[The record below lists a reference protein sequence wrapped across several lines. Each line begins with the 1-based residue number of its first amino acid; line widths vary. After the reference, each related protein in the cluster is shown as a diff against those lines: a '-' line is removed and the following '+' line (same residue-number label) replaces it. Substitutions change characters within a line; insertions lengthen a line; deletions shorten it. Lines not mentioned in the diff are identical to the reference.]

1 MVKKYL
7 IGFVIWSCLLQL
19 TSAEPETAP
28 SRPTNLE
35 DIERDNLKN
44 ERHSAFKKEAY
55 HPSQSAQAASSHGAN
70 HYSVQIEHHPGGA
83 TSHAG
88 INYLLPPSAPAPV
101 PVQAPTHPGLNY
113 VTPIPSGPS
122 ITYSKE
128 YTPQYQTQYQTQ
140 PQYQTQQKVPQVHE
154 EHSTYTVPSRQS
166 LIQPIIG
173 GSAPAQ
179 TFLTPQPQ
187 YVYVQAQAQVQ
198 QPPPQ
203 QHQQQQQQQSQYAN
217 QPNLPQSLLHILP
230 HHQGAYIM
238 IPPTTSFY
246 QQQPHSA
253 QQYAAYVNDPDN
265 QVQTYSH
272 GESGQHSPQPVTSSP
287 PAPTPAP
294 LQKAP
299 GVIYAS
305 PSSTPAPHR
314 HQSPSSEFSIVKSVE
329 TPVYYSPDN
338 HLNSPPTIHFTHSPA
353 KQAIQ
358 IHHETQ
364 THYPSLTHPN
374 NGILNYFGLQHKQ
387 PTSLLDSYVP
397 SSLQLSPV
405 KQFPYPSKPAP
416 IYRPSLQH
424 FHHHHAPT
432 HQQLF
437 YQPTYPVS
445 HSAYPLYPSHTPS
458 LQPQQIPSASAP
470 AYNTIAY
477 SVPLSQT
484 KTVTQYK
491 RSPALETVAGVRY
504 SHPRAVSAAA
514 SSKSGAITTKL
525 QPAAKF

>member
-1 MVKKYL
+1 MMMKYL
-7 IGFVIWSCLLQL
+7 IGIMIWSCLLQL
-19 TSAEPETAP
+19 TSAEPETA
-28 SRPTNLE
+28 SNRPTNLE
-35 DIERDNLKN
+35 DIERDNLKS
-44 ERHSAFKKEAY
+44 ERHQAFKKEAY
-55 HPSQSAQAASSHGAN
+55 APQQAQAAASHGPN
-70 HYSVQIEHHPGGA
+70 HYSVQIAHHPGGA

-88 INYLLPPSAPAPV
+88 VNYLLPPSAPAPAPV
-101 PVQAPTHPGLNY
+101 PAPTHPGTNY

-122 ITYSKE
+122 ITYAKE
-128 YTPQYQTQYQTQ
+128 YNPQYQ
-140 PQYQTQQKVPQVHE
+140 PQYQSQQKVPQVHE
-154 EHSTYTVPSRQS
+154 DHSTYTVPSRQS

-187 YVYVQAQAQVQ
+187 YVYVQAQQQVQ

-203 QHQQQQQQQSQYAN
+203 QQLPQPPQQTQYAAHN
-217 QPNLPQSLLHILP
+217 LNLPQSLLHILP

-238 IPPTTSFY
+238 IPPTTGYY
-246 QQQPHSA
+246 QQQPASA
-253 QQYAAYVNDPDN
+253 QQYAAYMSDPDN

-272 GESGQHSPQPVTSSP
+272 GESGQHSPQPAFSGP

-294 LQKAP
+294 VQKAP
-299 GVIYAS
+299 GVIYAT

-338 HLNSPPTIHFTHSPA
+338 HLNSPPVFHFTHSPA
-353 KQAIQ
+353 KPSIQ
-358 IHHETQ
+358 IHQETQ

-374 NGILNYFGLQHKQ
+374 NGILNYFGLQHKH

-405 KQFPYPSKPAP
+405 KQFPFPPKPAP
-416 IYRPSLQH
+416 IYRPSVPH
-424 FHHHHAPT
+424 FHHHLPPT
-432 HQQLF
+432 QQLF

-445 HSAYPLYPSHTPS
+445 HTAYPIYPPHAPS
-458 LQPQQIPSASAP
+458 LPAQPIPAASAP
-470 AYNTIAY
+470 IYNTIAY

-484 KTVTQYK
+484 KTATQYK
-491 RSPALETVAGVRY
+491 RSPALETVAGVKY
-504 SHPRAVSAAA
+504 SHPRAVIPATSP
-514 SSKSGAITTKL
+514 STSPFSGAITTKL
-525 QPAAKF
+525 QPASKF